1 MGRGARGRLCSCR
14 RLLVFRDS
22 SSGLEPLHK
31 RRGSARIHYASG
43 CFGGGAVG
51 NLMPRGRPSPYLERG
66 GKQYL
71 LLISDLVPVLRQD
84 EGQTPL

>member
-1 MGRGARGRLCSCR
+1 
-14 RLLVFRDS
+14 
-22 SSGLEPLHK
+22 
-31 RRGSARIHYASG
+31 
-43 CFGGGAVG
+43 
-51 NLMPRGRPSPYLERG
+51 MPRGRPSPYLERG